1 LNVTVQFY
9 KAGWLQEEWAVADT
23 DDNLAIERA
32 DRPSSQRKITKILAA
47 ARAEFFG
54 NGFSAS
60 SIEAIAARAGVSKVT
75 IYSWFKTKENLFAEM
90 VKGECA
96 HLSQNFVAEHLESK
110 GVREVLIDTAENML
124 DFLTRD
130 ERVRFDR
137 ILAAEV
143 SRDPR
148 VGKYFLDNG
157 PRALLQNLA
166 TLLGKR
172 NGSGENAKLRPDSFS
187 RNVCWSGQGT
197 FGSVASLWRDNQS
210 DSEPEARTRGAC
222 GRCMDVDPPEIE
234 K

>member
-1 LNVTVQFY
+1 M
-9 KAGWLQEEWAVADT
+9 ADT

-32 DRPSSQRKITKILAA
+32 DRPSSQRKIAKILAA

-96 HLSQNFVAEHLESK
+96 HLSQNFVDENLDSK

-148 VGKYFLDNG
+148 VGQYFLDNG
-157 PRALLQNLA
+157 PRALLKNVA
-166 TLLGKR
+166 TLLQSAMDRGKMQSSDPIASAEMFVGLVKGHLDLLLR
-172 NGSGENAKLRPDSFS
+172 YGEKIDL
-187 RNVCWSGQGT
+187 T
-197 FGSVASLWRDNQS
+197 ASQRR
-210 DSEPEARTRGAC
+210 ERATRA
-222 GRCMDVDPPEIE
+222 VDAWMLIHQ